1 MKKEIKKLIALML
14 SIMMLFTLVS
24 CGAPSE
30 DPTPE
35 PDPTPAPT
43 PEPEPE
49 PEPEEWVWEGPKY
62 SELAA
67 TKFKAENIT
76 IPTNPTGVLQKVLSS
91 GKLIIGTSPDYPAA
105 EFVDEITGEIKGN
118 EILLAQYIANSLGVE
133 LVIEAM
139 DFSGVLIAV
148 DTGKVD
154 LGVSGFGWKEDR
166 AELYELSNG
175 YSATSSNDS
184 HHTIVVRASDLDKY
198 NSLADFSGKTIDA
211 QASSLQQMYV
221 EDQIPDADLQLIT
234 SLDQGILDLLAN
246 KVDAIAL
253 DSTTARNYAEN
264 SNGQIVS
271 LYVEK
276 EIEFDLSLYN
286 DFSGNVMAA
295 KKGET
300 QFMEVI
306 NAILEEL
313 LATENYYGDKGLYST
328 FYYAACDEAGILP
341 DEDE

>member
-1 MKKEIKKLIALML
+1 MKKEFKKLIALLL
-14 SIMMLFTLVS
+14 SIMMVFTLVS
-24 CGAPSE
+24 CGKPSE

-35 PDPTPAPT
+35 PAPS
-43 PEPEPE
+43 PEPDGGDEPVK
-49 PEPEEWVWEGPKY
+49 EEWVWEGPKY
-62 SELAA
+62 EAIAA
-67 TKFKAENIT
+67 NPGKAVNFT
-76 IPTNPTGVLQKVLSS
+76 LPDAPTGVLAKVLDS
-91 GKLIIGTSPDYPAA
+91 GKLVIGTSPDYPAA
-105 EFVDEITGEIKGN
+105 EFVDPITGEIKGN
-118 EILLAQYIANSLGVE
+118 EMLLAKYIANSLGVE

-154 LGVSGFGWKEDR
+154 LGVSGFGWKADR
-166 AELYELSNG
+166 AELYELSAG
-175 YSATSSNDS
+175 YSATSDNKG

-198 NSLADFSGKTIDA
+198 NSLADFSGKVIDA

-221 EDQIPDADLQLIT
+221 EDQIPDANLQLIT

-253 DSTTARNYAEN
+253 DSTTAKNYAEN

-276 EIEFDLSLYN
+276 KIEFDLSIYD

-300 QFMEVI
+300 QFIGVI
-306 NAILEEL
+306 NEILAEL
-313 LATENYYGDKGLYST
+313 LSTENYYEDKGLYACY
-328 FYYAACDEAGILP
+328 YYASCDEAGILP
-341 DEDE
+341 DDEEE

>member
-1 MKKEIKKLIALML
+1 MKKKIEKAL
-14 SIMMLFTLVS
+14 SILIILMMMFSLAA
-24 CGAPSE
+24 CGSKQE
-30 DPTPE
+30 EE
-35 PDPTPAPT
+35 PQGG
-43 PEPEPE
+43 
-49 PEPEEWVWEGPKY
+49 EEAEETWVWEGPKY
-62 SELAA
+62 DVLAA
-67 TKFKAENIT
+67 DAGKADIEL
-76 IPTNPTGVLQKVLSS
+76 PAEPTGVLKKVLDS

-105 EFVDEITGEIKGN
+105 EFVDPLTGDIKGN
-118 EILLAQYIANSLGVE
+118 EMLLAQYIANSLGVE

-154 LGVSGFGWKEDR
+154 LGVSGFGYKEDR

-175 YSATSSNDS
+175 YSATSSNDA

-198 NSLADFSGKTIDA
+198 NSLSDFAGKVIDA

-221 EDQIPDADLQLIT
+221 EDQIPDATLQLIT

-253 DSTTARNYAEN
+253 DSTTAKNYAEN

-271 LYVEK
+271 LYAEK
-276 EIEFDLSLYN
+276 EIEFDLSMYK
-286 DFSGNVMAA
+286 DYSGNVMAA

-306 NAILEEL
+306 NAILEQL
-313 LATENYYGDKGLYST
+313 LTTENYYEDKGLYAT
-328 FYYAACDEAGILP
+328 FYYASCDEAGIVP

>member
-1 MKKEIKKLIALML
+1 MKDIIKKIISLAMIASL
-14 SIMMLFTLVS
+14 LFALAS
-24 CGAPSE
+24 CGAKQE
-30 DPTPE
+30 DPQPE
-35 PDPTPAPT
+35 PVSGGDD
-43 PEPEPE
+43 PEPAA
-49 PEPEEWVWEGPKY
+49 EWVWEGPKY
-62 SELAA
+62 DTLAA
-67 TKFKAENIT
+67 NPGKATGFTLPDSPE
-76 IPTNPTGVLQKVLSS
+76 GVLKKVLDS

-105 EFVDEITGEIKGN
+105 EFVDPVTGDIKGN
-118 EILLAQYIANSLGVE
+118 EILLASYIANSLGVE

-154 LGVSGFGWKEDR
+154 LGVSGFGYKEDR
-166 AELYELSNG
+166 AELYELSHG
-175 YSATSSNDS
+175 YSATSSNDA

-198 NSLADFSGKTIDA
+198 NSLADFSGKVVDA

-253 DSTTARNYAEN
+253 DSTTAKNYSEN

-271 LYVEK
+271 LYIEK
-276 EIEFDLSLYN
+276 KIEFDLSLYE
-286 DFSGNVMAA
+286 DYSGNVMAA

-300 QFMEVI
+300 QFMDVI
-306 NAILEEL
+306 NQILDEL
-313 LATENYYGDKGLYST
+313 LADENYYEDKGLYAT
-328 FYYAACDEAGILP
+328 YYYAACDEAGILP
-341 DEDE
+341 DDEEE

>member
-1 MKKEIKKLIALML
+1 MKKNLKKLISLLML
-14 SIMMLFTLVS
+14 SVMMFSLVS
-24 CGAPSE
+24 CGKKQD

-35 PDPTPAPT
+35 PDPEPDPQPT
-43 PEPEPE
+43 
-49 PEPEEWVWEGPKY
+49 EEWVWEGPKY
-62 SELAA
+62 DTIAA
-67 TKFKAENIT
+67 NPGKAANVT
-76 IPTNPTGVLQKVLSS
+76 IPDNPTGVLAKVLES
-91 GKLIIGTSPDYPAA
+91 GKLVIGTSPDYPAA
-105 EFVDEITGEIKGN
+105 EFVDPLTGDIKGN
-118 EILLAQYIANSLGVE
+118 EMLLAQYIANSLGVE

-154 LGVSGFGWKEDR
+154 LGVSGFGYKEDR
-166 AELYELSNG
+166 AELYELSSG

-198 NSLADFSGKTIDA
+198 NSLADFSGKLIDA

-221 EDQIPDADLQLIT
+221 EDQIPDANLQLIT

-276 EIEFDLSLYN
+276 EIEFDLSMYS

-300 QFMEVI
+300 QFMDVI
-306 NAILEEL
+306 NQILEEL
-313 LATENYYGDKGLYST
+313 LTTENYWQDKSLYACY
-328 FYYAACDEAGILP
+328 YYAACDEAGIVP